1 MASNNTHMPSTN
13 AHVPVTNAH
22 VRLAEMPFEWPLG
35 YEPGVAEPDT
45 APGESLWFVFRRTEL
60 LMTGAKDAPAL
71 PHASSPHALGLETGP
86 ALYLGRLDGLHS
98 YCAEAQAGADAPA
111 GAEFRGLRSLFG
123 TLDDA
128 RFALAGR
135 ALQLIDWDRTHRFC
149 GACATATFAR
159 TSERSRECPS
169 CGLVVYPRL
178 APAVMC
184 LVRRRGERGTEM
196 LLARSQRFP
205 GGMYSALAGFVEPG
219 ETLESCVA
227 REVQEEVGIQV
238 KNLRYF
244 ASQPWPFPHS
254 LMIAFF
260 ADWAGGE
267 IRCDPSEIEDAKWFD
282 IEHLPQLPAR
292 ISIARRLIDAAMG
305 EMRAAP
311 TG

>member
-1 MASNNTHMPSTN
+1 MNSPA
-13 AHVPVTNAH
+13 
-22 VRLAEMPFEWPLG
+22 RLAEMPFEWPVA
-35 YEPGVAEPDT
+35 YEPGVAEPSGT
-45 APGESLWFVFRRTEL
+45 GGAALWFVFRRTEL
-60 LMTGAKDAPAL
+60 LVLGEKSTPAL
-71 PHASSPHALGLETGP
+71 PHALSPGELGIDSGP
-86 ALYLGRLDGLHS
+86 ALYLGRLDGLHCYS
-98 YCAEAQAGADAPA
+98 AEVPADAAAPA
-111 GAEFRGLRSLFG
+111 GGEFRGLRSLFG
-123 TLDDA
+123 TLEDS

-135 ALQLIDWDRTHRFC
+135 ALQLLDWDRTHKYC
-149 GACATATFAR
+149 GACATATVPR
-159 TSERSRECPS
+159 VTERSRECPA

-184 LVRRRGERGTEM
+184 LVRRQGERGTEM
-196 LLARSQRFP
+196 LLARSPRFP
-205 GGMYSALAGFVEPG
+205 QGMYSALAGFVEPG

-227 REVQEEVGIQV
+227 REVHEEVGLQV

-267 IRCDPSEIEDAKWFD
+267 IRPEPSEIEDAKWFD